1 MAHALKIFSVYDI
14 DSHKYL
20 GKGDPLYFKNL
31 FPNMA
36 IEILE
41 ENVVLTREIIDKYSL
56 SDFKYEGVVIKGK
69 DYSFKVINKLYDS
82 KK

>member
-1 MAHALKIFSVYDI
+1 MANALKIFSVYDI
-14 DSHKYL
+14 DNHKYL

-36 IEILE
+36 IDILE
-41 ENVVLTREIIDKYSL
+41 ENVILTRELIDKYSL